1 MLYNAVHSNKVSGVA
16 WLFLKAVSQCMFS
29 GKLTTHRTLPT
40 IREKL
45 VSKVHFL
52 ILIIVDFHP
61 RLLHI
66 FVYVLSEDLTNM
78 GVVNYLH

>member
-1 MLYNAVHSNKVSGVA
+1 MLYNAVHSNEVSGVA
-16 WLFLKAVSQCMFS
+16 WLFLKALSQCMFS
-29 GKLTTHRTLPT
+29 GKLTIHRTSPT

-45 VSKVHFL
+45 FSKDHFL
-52 ILIIVDFHP
+52 TLIIVNFLP

-66 FVYVLSEDLTNM
+66 FVYVLSGDLTKI